1 LLRAD
6 LLDSDSFFENKV
18 ESEIE
23 QKPMSESRIAVVG
36 RARRIA
42 VCFCH
47 RERSEANQRPASGE
61 MDCFAAFAIDVTT
74 SLRSRGSARSVQAL
88 RERAMNLLLRIDA
101 R

>member
-1 LLRAD
+1 LLS
-6 LLDSDSFFENKV
+6 SDEHGDWLFVF
-18 ESEIE
+18 
-23 QKPMSESRIAVVG
+23 RH
-36 RARRIA
+36 
-42 VCFCH
+42 C
-47 RERSEANQRPASGE
+47 ERSEASQRPASGE